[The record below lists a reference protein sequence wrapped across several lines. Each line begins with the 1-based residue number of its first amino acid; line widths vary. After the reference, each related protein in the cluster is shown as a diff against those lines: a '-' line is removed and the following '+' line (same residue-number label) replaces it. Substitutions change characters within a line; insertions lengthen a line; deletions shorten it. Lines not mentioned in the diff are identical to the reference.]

1 MTSSQHTPTA
11 GYPAPEPGSSWSG
24 RFRRSGRDR
33 KIAGVA
39 GGIGRALGVDPV
51 LIRVA
56 FVVLTIFGGS
66 GIALYAIGWL
76 LMSGERDQ
84 VSAVEAL
91 LGRGQSSVPA
101 PLAIVLGIVVLG
113 SVTSTF
119 TFGLPLLPIAITAAV
134 VFAIV
139 GRRRHRGGWCHGGD
153 RFNQQMQDFA
163 DRAGQWGD
171 DFGRKAG
178 KWGDEFGR
186 KAERW
191 GIDVGHR
198 AEHWGSHLGHRMSG
212 RRSDRDRSSMGFGS
226 GPDSQS
232 SRRPESSGSPFERP
246 AFWDDDSRYAA
257 PDPGTRQG
265 GSEPVELRKIPTDDH
280 VDLSKQSAADTG
292 PAVTTPP
299 AWDPLG
305 AAPFAWDLPEPG
317 PAPASPQEV
326 ARNRRNTAMARATV
340 GIAFIVAA
348 VLALGLSTGWWQLNW
363 AVVSA
368 SALAVVAVGLFVS
381 AVRGRRSKLI
391 GFGIVLAIATGF
403 FTLTGM
409 DGTGGFG
416 ERTWTPQSVDQV
428 QSEYRLGAGDATLDL
443 RNIDIPKDRTVT
455 SAIEL
460 DAGNVTVLLPADA
473 NAAVHCTANVGDVKC
488 LDQQTHGVHQEV
500 NAGNPVVANPDQGR
514 FVLDVHAGAGQ
525 VLVRNDK

>member
-1 MTSSQHTPTA
+1 MTSSQHTRTA

-66 GIALYAIGWL
+66 GIALYALGWL
-76 LMSGERDQ
+76 LMPGERDQ

-101 PLAIVLGIVVLG
+101 PLAVVLGIVVLG

-139 GRRRHRGGWCHGGD
+139 GKRRHRSGGCHGGD
-153 RFNQQMQDFA
+153 RFNRQMQDFA

-171 DFGRKAG
+171 DFGRRAG
-178 KWGDEFGR
+178 KWGDEVGR

-191 GIDVGHR
+191 GMDLGHR
-198 AEHWGSHLGHRMSG
+198 AEHWGSHLGHRVGG
-212 RRSDRDRSSMGFGS
+212 RRSDPDRSSMGFGS
-226 GPDSQS
+226 GPDSRS
-232 SRRPESSGSPFERP
+232 GSRPGSPGSPFERP
-246 AFWDDDSRYAA
+246 AFWDDDSRYGA
-257 PDPGTRQG
+257 PDPGSRQG
-265 GSEPVELRKIPTDDH
+265 GSEPVDLRKGRAEGQ
-280 VDLSKQSAADTG
+280 VDPPQQDAADVG
-292 PAVTTPP
+292 PTVTTPP

-317 PAPASPQEV
+317 PAPASLQEA

-340 GIAFIVAA
+340 GVAFIVAA
-348 VLALGLSTGWWQLNW
+348 VLALGLSVGWWQLNW
-363 AVVSA
+363 AVISA
-368 SALAVVAVGLFVS
+368 SALAVVAVGLFIS

-416 ERTWTPQSVDQV
+416 ERTWQPQSVDQV
-428 QSEYRLGAGDATLDL
+428 QSQYRLGAGDATLDL
-443 RNIDIPKDRTVT
+443 RNVDIPAHQTVT
-455 SAIEL
+455 SSIDL
-460 DAGNVTVLLPADA
+460 HAGDLTVLLPADA
-473 NAAVHCTANVGDVKC
+473 NASVHCTANFGEVKC
-488 LDQQTHGVHQEV
+488 LEQQAEGFHQEV
-500 NAGNPVVANPDQGR
+500 RAASTVVTPDQGR
-514 FVLDVHAGAGQ
+514 FDLDVHAGAGQ
-525 VLVRNDK
+525 VTVRNGN

>member
-66 GIALYAIGWL
+66 GIALYAVGWL
-76 LMSGERDQ
+76 LMPGGRDQ

-91 LGRGQSSVPA
+91 LGRGHSSVPA

-119 TFGLPLLPIAITAAV
+119 TFGLPLLPIAIAAAI

-139 GRRRHRGGWCHGGD
+139 GKRRHRSGWGHGSD
-153 RFNQQMQDFA
+153 RFNRQVQDFA

-171 DFGRKAG
+171 EFGRRAG
-178 KWGDEFGR
+178 QWGDEFGR

-191 GIDVGHR
+191 GIDIGHR
-198 AEHWGSHLGHRMSG
+198 AEHWGGHLGHRMG
-212 RRSDRDRSSMGFGS
+212 GNRSDRGRSSMGF
-226 GPDSQS
+226 DSRPE
-232 SRRPESSGSPFERP
+232 SRSDRGPESSGSPFERP

-257 PDPGTRQG
+257 PDPGTRRDV
-265 GSEPVELRKIPTDDH
+265 SEPVDLRKGH
-280 VDLSKQSAADTG
+280 VDPSQQDATDAEST
-292 PAVTTPP
+292 VTTPP

-317 PAPASPQEV
+317 PVPASPQEV
-326 ARNRRNTAMARATV
+326 ARDRRSTAMARATV
-340 GIAFIVAA
+340 GVALIVAA
-348 VLALGLSTGWWQLNW
+348 VLALGLSVGWWQLNW
-363 AVVSA
+363 AVISA
-368 SALAVVAVGLFVS
+368 SALAVVAVGLFLS
-381 AVRGRRSKLI
+381 AIRGRRSKLI
-391 GFGIVLAIATGF
+391 GFGIVLAVATGF

-428 QSEYRLGAGDATLDL
+428 QAQYRLGAGDATLDL
-443 RNIDIPKDRTVT
+443 RNFDIPKNTVVT
-455 SAIEL
+455 SGVDL
-460 DAGNVTVLLPADA
+460 GAGNITVLLPADA
-473 NAAVHCTANVGDVKC
+473 NATVHCTANVGDVRC
-488 LDQQTHGVHQEV
+488 LDQQTHGRHQEV
-500 NAGNPVVANPDQGR
+500 TASNPIAANPGQGR